1 MERYNNYIP
10 LHTYLS
16 KYPDTTD
23 SLFSDFFVQQ
33 DSCRTSDAKQPQAL
47 SKEWRWKTSWKS
59 AAGGR
64 WTMVETGPWGFL

>member
-10 LHTYLS
+10 SHTYLS
-16 KYPDTTD
+16 RYPDTTTRCFAD
-23 SLFSDFFVQQ
+23 VF
-33 DSCRTSDAKQPQAL
+33 SDAKQPQEL

-64 WTMVETGPWGFL
+64 WTMVDTGPLGRGL